1 MTATSGAGRLAPA
14 RRPWSAHVVRE
25 VRAVRYVQPFKQG
38 GSVPALVEADD
49 EGMYVVKLRG
59 ASQGEKALIAELVA
73 GELARAAGLPVP
85 ELALVHLDARLA
97 EAEPDPELCLPL
109 ERSAGLNLG
118 LDFLP
123 GSVTYDPLVGPHP
136 SGDLAA
142 RIVLFDALVTNVD
155 RTARNA
161 NLMTWHRAVWLI
173 DHGAALY
180 VHHGWTPADPLEGAA
195 DPFREVQHH
204 VLLARTGDLD
214 AAAAHLATRL
224 DDVIIDRAVSDLPDA
239 WLEADRAFAD
249 VATHRAQYAR
259 WLRARR
265 DVLPLLVE
273 TARAARDE
281 RARG

>member
-1 MTATSGAGRLAPA
+1 M
-14 RRPWSAHVVRE
+14 
-25 VRAVRYVQPFKQG
+25 
-38 GSVPALVEADD
+38 PALVEADD

-85 ELALVHLDARLA
+85 ELVLVHLDARLA

-109 ERSAGLNLG
+109 ERSVGLNLG

-136 SGDLAA
+136 SEDLAA
-142 RIVLFDALVTNVD
+142 RIALFDALVMNVD

-161 NLMTWHRAVWLI
+161 NLMTWHRGVWLI

-180 VHHGWTPADPLEGAA
+180 VHHGWTPADPVESST
-195 DPFREVQHH
+195 DPFLEVKDH
-204 VLLARTGDLD
+204 VLLARAGDLD
-214 AAAAHLATRL
+214 AAAAHLVARL
-224 DDVIIDRAVSDLPDA
+224 GDEVIDRVLGELPDA
-239 WLEADRAFAD
+239 WLEIDRAFPD
-249 VATHRAQYAR
+249 VATHRAQYAT

-265 DVLPLLVE
+265 DALPLLVE
-273 TARAARDE
+273 AARAARQE